1 VADLEEIKQMV
12 KGGMS
17 VTAIAEEVGLTP
29 GRISQIVNAMGL
41 SDSVQRKSVLN
52 RLTSEQ
58 VEEIVQMYQQGDP
71 VAMIIVKYGLNYN
84 AFYKLLSDEGV
95 EYRQRGPEQK
105 KIRDKRMDIAI
116 GLYRQGLN
124 LYQIEIE
131 TGIRQPQLHRELHRR
146 GVPLRRGRKLPP
158 GFDSDLDIADD
169 ASEFDLEDLTDRE
182 REVLMPEDDF

>member
-1 VADLEEIKQMV
+1 MADLEEIKQMV

-146 GVPLRRGRKLPP
+146 GVPLRRGRKLPS

>member
-1 VADLEEIKQMV
+1 MADLEEIKQMV